1 LEEHQD
7 TEAASMSK
15 MKIVVTAAAATED
28 MRAYLRQQLPVAGA
42 LRVVGKKS
50 RLMHK
55 SPSVGDRN

>member
-1 LEEHQD
+1 
-7 TEAASMSK
+7 MSK